1 MTQSNIES
9 IRTLVTGLAAQMGD
23 HQAITDSEPLF
34 TSGRLDSFTMM
45 QLVMQLETQF
55 GIDFAKL
62 EFDVALVDSLQAI
75 AELVASS

>member
-1 MTQSNIES
+1 MTTAHIES
-9 IRTLVTGLAAQMGD
+9 IRSLVTGLAAQLGD

-55 GIDFAKL
+55 GVDFAKL
-62 EFDVALVDSLQAI
+62 EFDVTLVDSLQAI
-75 AELVASS
+75 AELVSAS